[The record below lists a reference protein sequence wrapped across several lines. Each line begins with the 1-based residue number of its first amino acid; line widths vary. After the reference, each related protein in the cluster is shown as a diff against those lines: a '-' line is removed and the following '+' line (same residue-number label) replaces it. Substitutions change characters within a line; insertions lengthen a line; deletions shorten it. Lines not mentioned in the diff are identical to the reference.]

1 MFESL
6 QERFQGVFRQLRS
19 EGRVG
24 EEHVQAAMRE
34 IRLALLE
41 ADVHFKVVR
50 GFVEKVGEKALGAE
64 VVGSL
69 TADQQVLKIVRD
81 EMVTLL
87 GEPGGE
93 LRTDAK
99 SVGVGSGKAA
109 VVLLCGLQGSGKTT
123 TSGKIA
129 QRLRAAGRRPI
140 LVAAD
145 LQRAAAVE
153 QLRQVGAAIDVA
165 VLVPEEGEDVAALGR
180 RLLIAAPAAGHDV
193 AIVDTAGRLHVD
205 EDLMGELRGLIDI
218 VTPTEILYVA
228 DAMTGQDAV
237 RSAGDFA
244 ASVDLTGVVLTK
256 LDGDAR
262 GGAALSVRTVT
273 GVPLRFVGV
282 GEKADDLDVF
292 DPERM
297 TSRILGLGDVLS
309 LIEKAGK
316 VVDGA
321 EAQRLARKISKRQF
335 TLEDLQDQ
343 LRQLRKMGP
352 LSQLMDLLPRGGPF
366 RGMDTTDVDESRL
379 TRVQAIISSMTPSER
394 RKPETLNA
402 SRKRRVARGSGT
414 TVQDV
419 NQLLKQYREM
429 KRMMKKMKGKFLRGA
444 MGA

>member
-1 MFESL
+1 M
-6 QERFQGVFRQLRS
+6 
-19 EGRVG
+19 
-24 EEHVQAAMRE
+24 
-34 IRLALLE
+34 
-41 ADVHFKVVR
+41 
-50 GFVEKVGEKALGAE
+50 
-64 VVGSL
+64 
-69 TADQQVLKIVRD
+69 
-81 EMVTLL
+81 
-87 GEPGGE
+87 
-93 LRTDAK
+93 
-99 SVGVGSGKAA
+99 
-109 VVLLCGLQGSGKTT
+109 
-123 TSGKIA
+123 
-129 QRLRAAGRRPI
+129 
-140 LVAAD
+140 
-145 LQRAAAVE
+145 
-153 QLRQVGAAIDVA
+153 
-165 VLVPEEGEDVAALGR
+165 
-180 RLLIAAPAAGHDV
+180 
-193 AIVDTAGRLHVD
+193 
-205 EDLMGELRGLIDI
+205 
-218 VTPTEILYVA
+218 
-228 DAMTGQDAV
+228 
-237 RSAGDFA
+237 
-244 ASVDLTGVVLTK
+244 
-256 LDGDAR
+256 
-262 GGAALSVRTVT
+262 RTVT